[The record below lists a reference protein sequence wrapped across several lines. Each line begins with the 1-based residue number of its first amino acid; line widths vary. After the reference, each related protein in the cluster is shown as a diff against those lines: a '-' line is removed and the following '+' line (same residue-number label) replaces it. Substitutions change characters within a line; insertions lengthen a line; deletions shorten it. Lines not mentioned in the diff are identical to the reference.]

1 MVGRGFI
8 NTYVHGAET
17 ALIHSGLFKGQHVGQ
32 IFDSRKLDLWSKQ
45 VSEVVEIGLWLTK
58 AKTQIWWDSLRKQLT
73 MCNVCHENTL
83 EEIGAFSFAG
93 TDFLNFRCTRCLHE
107 VAFSKDPR
115 RRVYV
120 VSFEDEPEAS

>member
-45 VSEVVEIGLWLTK
+45 VSEVVETGLWLTK
-58 AKTQIWWDSLRKQLT
+58 AKTQIWWDSLRKHLT

-83 EEIGAFSFAG
+83 
-93 TDFLNFRCTRCLHE
+93 
-107 VAFSKDPR
+107 
-115 RRVYV
+115 
-120 VSFEDEPEAS
+120 